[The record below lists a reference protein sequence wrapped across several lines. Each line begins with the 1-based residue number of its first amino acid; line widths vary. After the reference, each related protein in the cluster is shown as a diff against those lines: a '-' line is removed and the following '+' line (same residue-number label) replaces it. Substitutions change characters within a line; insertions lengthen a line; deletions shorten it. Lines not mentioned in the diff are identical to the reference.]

1 MTYHHRLWPTV
12 TDYGKKP
19 WASRVFS
26 GSKHGCKSACRP
38 RFSWFEALLP
48 SSHCPTR
55 KKVTLPIPSAVPN
68 NYALLKNTFSPCA
81 ISIMSTSGSGKP
93 RVTTSCSDNI
103 TPFEIVLGSQWGP
116 AQGDGLRAR
125 RDHAGFP
132 SDATLNPFLFLHF
145 RQSGWH

>member
-93 RVTTSCSDNI
+93 RVTTSCCDNI
-103 TPFEIVLGSQWGP
+103 TPFELGSEFGP
-116 AQGDGLRAR
+116 AQRLPVRYALSTAGLHHLQYRFTI
-125 RDHAGFP
+125 H
-132 SDATLNPFLFLHF
+132 L
-145 RQSGWH
+145 